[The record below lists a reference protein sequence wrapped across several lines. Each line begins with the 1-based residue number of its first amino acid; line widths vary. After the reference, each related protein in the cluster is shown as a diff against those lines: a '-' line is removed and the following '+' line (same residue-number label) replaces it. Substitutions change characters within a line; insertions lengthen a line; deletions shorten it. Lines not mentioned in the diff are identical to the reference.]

1 MVELAVLMVEVVE
14 VEEVIDKPLK
24 SLVIHSTAHHWVCL
38 SPSLPQ
44 TGAQLLAGSLLRT
57 EIKLLIE
64 KRILY
69 VVWLLSAVY
78 TLYI

>member
-1 MVELAVLMVEVVE
+1 MEVME
-14 VEEVIDKPLK
+14 VMEVRD
-24 SLVIHSTAHHWVCL
+24 STPADTTTG
-38 SPSLPQ
+38 SPSLLQ
-44 TGAQLLAGSLLRT
+44 TGAQLLAGPLLTT

>member
-1 MVELAVLMVEVVE
+1 M
-14 VEEVIDKPLK
+14 DKQLNQPGF
-24 SLVIHSTAHHWVCL
+24 TTEHHAL
-38 SPSLPQ
+38 SPCFPSLLK
-44 TGAQLLAGSLLRT
+44 TGAQLFAGPLLTT